1 MLDPFTMQHTRKYLP
16 TRVRL
21 LPESETSQ
29 NVLANGAPQ
38 TRQEPRLVREL
49 GLFDATMLVMGGI
62 VGAGLFINPYV
73 VAERV
78 HSPVLILAAWAAGGV
93 VAMLGAFVYAEL
105 ADRMP
110 NTGGEY
116 AYLRDCYH
124 PLIGFL
130 FGWVT
135 LLVVMTGGMAAV
147 AVTFARY
154 FLVLMEPVSG
164 GRSWLTERPVILCTL
179 LALTVVNCCGARLGS
194 RLQSLLM
201 ILKIAVIA
209 AVIAAGFLLIAHP
222 FPILHPVLPVGAAGP
237 GLIPAFGSAM
247 IPVLFAYG
255 GWQTSNYIASEIRE
269 PRRNL
274 TRALMIGVVGVIVLY
289 LAMNAVYVRALGA
302 QGLAATTIPATA
314 VMRLALGSAGATLV
328 AFGIAISTLGFLSQ
342 AILTG
347 PRVYFAMAEDG
358 LFFKSVARVTRSTQ
372 VPAVA
377 IVLQSCWTA
386 VIALSGTYEQILN
399 YVVSINFVFFGLS
412 ATCLFVLRRRDARA
426 PAAVS
431 RGFRVPGHPWTTL
444 VFIVV
449 CWLVVGNALY
459 TYTAN
464 SLVGFG
470 ILLLGLPVYFIWAR
484 LKKQRKSPA

>member
-1 MLDPFTMQHTRKYLP
+1 MPQLKATRERIEASTP
-16 TRVRL
+16 D
-21 LPESETSQ
+21 
-29 NVLANGAPQ
+29 N
-38 TRQEPRLVREL
+38 PRLAREL
-49 GLFDATMLVMGGI
+49 GLFDSTMLVMGGI

-124 PLIGFL
+124 PLVGFL

-154 FLVLMEPVSG
+154 FLVLAGPSVSG
-164 GRSWLTERPVILCTL
+164 LSEHTVVLATL
-179 LALTVVNCCGARLGS
+179 LILTLVNCCGARFGS
-194 RLQSLLM
+194 HLQSLFM
-201 ILKIAVIA
+201 VLKIAVILS
-209 AVIAAGFLLIAHP
+209 VIAAGLFLIAHP
-222 FPILHPVLPVGAAGP
+222 FPILHPVLPTDDHKTNLVT
-237 GLIPAFGSAM
+237 AFGSAM

-255 GWQTSNYIASEIRE
+255 GWQTSNYIASEIRD

-274 TRALMIGVVGVIVLY
+274 TRALMIGVAGVIVLY
-289 LAMNAVYVRALGA
+289 LAMNVVCVRALGA
-302 QGLAATTIPATA
+302 QGLAATSIPATE
-314 VMRLALGSAGATLV
+314 VMRLALGTRGARLV
-328 AFGIAISTLGFLSQ
+328 AFGIALSTLGFLSQ

-358 LFFKSVARVTRSTQ
+358 LFFKSVARVTRNTK

-377 IVLQSCWTA
+377 IILQSCWTA

-399 YVVSINFVFFGLS
+399 YVVSTNFIFFGLS
-412 ATCLFVLRRRDARA
+412 ATCLFVLRRRDAHNLNA
-426 PAAVS
+426 GKA
-431 RGFRVPGHPWTTL
+431 GFRVPGHPWTTL
-444 VFIVV
+444 LFILA
-449 CWLVVGNALY
+449 CWLVVGNVVY

-464 SLVGFG
+464 SLVGFAF
-470 ILLLGLPVYFIWAR
+470 LMLGLPVYFAWSK
-484 LKKQRKSPA
+484 LKQGSNRTA